1 MRHVKTTFLLLGLLM
16 ICLTGAQSQQQSFD
30 INEGLVTGSLTEL
43 RTKRHVFLMVRRS
56 AVLDTR
62 GRAESILKE
71 VYRPDPLTTQ
81 RFARTYNTIAGKLNK
96 YMGKYKSISA
106 ARDISE
112 AEFIVYF
119 NLIEYRSTFGQPYPY
134 GEMFVILNDRSGV
147 NGPHIIWKTRKSPIW
162 AEDAIKELIRDLK
175 ATRGEG

>member
-16 ICLTGAQSQQQSFD
+16 ICLTNAKSQQQGFD
-30 INEGLVTGSLTEL
+30 LDDGVVTGSLTEL
-43 RTKRHVFLMVRRS
+43 MTKRHVFLMVRRS
-56 AVLDTR
+56 AVLETR

-71 VYRPDPLTTQ
+71 VYRPDPLTPL
-81 RFARTYNTIAGKLNK
+81 RFARTYNIIAGKLNK
-96 YMGKYKSISA
+96 YMSKYKSINA

-119 NLIEYRSTFGQPYPY
+119 NLIEYRRPFGQPYPY
-134 GEMFVILNDRSGV
+134 GEMFVIVNDSSGV
-147 NGPHIIWKTRKSPIW
+147 SRPHIIWKTRKSPIW

-175 ATRGEG
+175 ATRAEG